1 MDLAANSPMKYFF
14 LAVTSFLAIVAQ
26 MIAGNNFFLFNFL
39 DLSLLLI
46 AYWATYRSRTQALFV
61 GSLTG
66 LLMDAV
72 LGWPLGYNGFSKTL
86 AAFVIGQAAKKFNV
100 GETWIRY
107 IIIASAS
114 CLSSFSTFVLFW
126 IMQRS
131 SGSIFLGA
139 ALTQALITAGV
150 GVVVFAALDSYNQ
163 AQARRAV

>member
-1 MDLAANSPMKYFF
+1 MKYFF

-72 LGWPLGYNGFSKTL
+72 LGWPLGYNGFGKTL

-139 ALTQALITAGV
+139 ALMQALITAGV
-150 GVVVFAALDSYNQ
+150 GVVAFAALDSYNQ
-163 AQARRAV
+163 AQARRAD